1 MNIDATFWVAVSFF
15 IFLGALIYFKIPQ
28 KVNSSLTGKIN
39 QIKKE
44 LEESEKLKNEARNL
58 LSDYEKKIEKQK
70 KDYRKIID
78 SAKKESEKNVIEKTN
93 RFHKVMDERKKGTE
107 QKIHQMKEN
116 ALKDIKI
123 ASIKISI
130 EAVEKLIK
138 NSLDKNKLDNL
149 YSRSLEQT
157 KISLKKIK
165 A

>member
-78 SAKKESEKNVIEKTN
+78 SAKKESEKNVIEKTT